1 MRKLK
6 ITEIILIINI
16 VVYIILAVLSL
27 NPIVISNN
35 ILIWVAEYNY
45 LVLFYFFYY
54 QIVSAI
60 FVHLNLAHLLSNSL
74 FLLIFGYRCEDFYST
89 FKYLNIY
96 LISGIVGNLLS
107 LLFGPN
113 FLSGGSSGAIFGIFS
128 ATLYALS
135 SKEKESF
142 KAYLLIGILFLIFS
156 GAQYGVNPI
165 SHWSG
170 FITGLLLGKYL
181 LQNSAHDNNPKNSQ
195 KKHKKKILLKS

>member
-1 MRKLK
+1 M
-6 ITEIILIINI
+6 IINI

-128 ATLYALS
+128 A
-135 SKEKESF
+135 
-142 KAYLLIGILFLIFS
+142 AYLLIGILFLIFS